1 MSNQGD
7 DDITVIIGDDTLSQ
21 NTEINDTF
29 VEKITA
35 KQQQIRDQMLKLQGK
50 MEVLSELLME
60 HYVEQLHI
68 DTDSDIS
75 ENAD

>member
-1 MSNQGD
+1 MSNQGE
-7 DDITVIIGDDTLSQ
+7 DDITVVIGDDTLSQ
-21 NTEINDTF
+21 NTEIVDTF

-75 ENAD
+75 ENAG

>member
-21 NTEINDTF
+21 NTEIVDTF